1 MNPHYGH
8 QSEDL
13 LDGDAQQRQCLAVK
27 RMSWIDDLYR
37 VHGEIGES
45 NDALYRGII
54 FGVF

>member
-8 QSEDL
+8 QPEDL

-37 VHGEIGES
+37 VHGEIGEG